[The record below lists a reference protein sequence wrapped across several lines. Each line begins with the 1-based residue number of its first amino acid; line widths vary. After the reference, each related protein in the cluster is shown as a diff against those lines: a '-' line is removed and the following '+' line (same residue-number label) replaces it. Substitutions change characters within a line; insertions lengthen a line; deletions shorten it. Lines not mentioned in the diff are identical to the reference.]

1 MISFRSGV
9 SPQSRPKLWKNW
21 FRILDQTGTKIDD
34 VSSRSRCQVLF
45 LEVEKRRILW
55 MRTAITCWIPLLVL
69 LVGIATQQQEEVV
82 RDRHIFAASHHD
94 EWNFGSTTA
103 MGGGARAIL
112 KNVLSV
118 EQAEGVGARVRRS
131 IGGAEVRW
139 DRGGIP
145 YANSAF
151 FYHCACVC
159 FFFYS

>member
-1 MISFRSGV
+1 MSGFV
-9 SPQSRPKLWKNW
+9 
-21 FRILDQTGTKIDD
+21 
-34 VSSRSRCQVLF
+34 

-55 MRTAITCWIPLLVL
+55 MRTVITCWIPLLVL

-112 KNVLSV
+112 KKVLSV

-131 IGGAEVRW
+131 IGGAEVR
-139 DRGGIP
+139 GTKGEFPMPTPPFSITVHV
-145 YANSAF
+145 Y
-151 FYHCACVC
+151 V